1 MARPPASRAEI
12 LPQGTKSATTSWHR
26 PYPLCGRHVS
36 WAVGHFYALGHWRF
50 ASREEHQE
58 FFVVLVEHFDERW
71 QMRETIFPH
80 LPLNVVLDD
89 SQLEELEK
97 KKLDLYFV
105 SPRCAVT
112 CPGRC

>member
-1 MARPPASRAEI
+1 
-12 LPQGTKSATTSWHR
+12 
-26 PYPLCGRHVS
+26 
-36 WAVGHFYALGHWRF
+36 
-50 ASREEHQE
+50 
-58 FFVVLVEHFDERW
+58 
-71 QMRETIFPH
+71 MRETIFPH
-80 LPLNVVLDD
+80 LPLNVALDD